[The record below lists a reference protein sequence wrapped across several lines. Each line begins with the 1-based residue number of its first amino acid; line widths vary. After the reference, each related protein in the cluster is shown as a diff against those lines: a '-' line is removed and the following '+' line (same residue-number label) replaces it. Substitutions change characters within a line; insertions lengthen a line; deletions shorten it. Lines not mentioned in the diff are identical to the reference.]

1 MDITLLLLFIPTFAA
16 ISITPGMCMTLSMSL
31 GISHGVR
38 RTLWMMLG
46 ELTGVALV
54 AIAAVAGVA
63 TVMLNY
69 PVVFRVFCYLGGA
82 YLVYLGWKQ
91 WRTEPSVLP
100 DGSVQDTNASDKL
113 ALVIQGF
120 VTAVSNPKGWAFMI
134 AFLPP
139 FISDQHPVL
148 TQMIGLLLV
157 ITVIEFIS
165 LMIYASG
172 GRQLAIWLQSGQRLH
187 WINRISGSMMI
198 IIGIWLALS
207 H

>member
-1 MDITLLLLFIPTFAA
+1 
-16 ISITPGMCMTLSMSL
+16 MCMTLSMSL
-31 GISHGVR
+31 GISHGVK

-54 AIAAVAGVA
+54 AVAAVAGVA

-69 PVVFRVFCYLGGA
+69 PMVFRVFCLLGGV

-91 WRTEPSVLP
+91 WCSEPAVLP
-100 DGSVQDTNASDKL
+100 DGSIQDSNPSDNFT
-113 ALVIQGF
+113 LVMQGF
-120 VTAVSNPKGWAFMI
+120 ITAISNPKGWAFMI

-139 FISDQHPVL
+139 FISDQHSVL
-148 TQMIGLLLV
+148 TQMIALLIV
-157 ITVIEFIS
+157 ITVIEFFS

-187 WINRISGSMMI
+187 WINRVSGSMMI
-198 IIGIWLALS
+198 VIGIWLALS

>member
-1 MDITLLLLFIPTFAA
+1 VDD
-16 ISITPGMCMTLSMSL
+16 
-31 GISHGVR
+31 
-38 RTLWMMLG
+38 
-46 ELTGVALV
+46 
-54 AIAAVAGVA
+54 AG
-63 TVMLNY
+63 
-69 PVVFRVFCYLGGA
+69 RV
-82 YLVYLGWKQ
+82 KQ

>member
-31 GISHGVR
+31 GISHGVK

-54 AIAAVAGVA
+54 AVAAVAGVA

-69 PVVFRVFCYLGGA
+69 PMVFRVFCLLGGV

-91 WRTEPSVLP
+91 WCSEPAVLP
-100 DGSVQDTNASDKL
+100 DGSIQDSNPSDNFT
-113 ALVIQGF
+113 LVMQGF
-120 VTAVSNPKGWAFMI
+120 ITAISNPKGWAFMI

-139 FISDQHPVL
+139 FISDQHSVL
-148 TQMIGLLLV
+148 TQMIALLIV

-187 WINRISGSMMI
+187 WINRVSGSMMI
-198 IIGIWLALS
+198 VIGIWLALS